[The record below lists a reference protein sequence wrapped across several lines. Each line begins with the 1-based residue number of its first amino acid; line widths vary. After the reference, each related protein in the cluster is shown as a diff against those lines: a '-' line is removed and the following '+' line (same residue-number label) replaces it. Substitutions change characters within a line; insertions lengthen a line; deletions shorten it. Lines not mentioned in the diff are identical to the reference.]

1 MKHLLL
7 DCVNCNGD
15 TPMHDAASLGNITLV
30 HKLYALGM
38 RLDKQNNAGDTAA
51 DIAERKGDTGCADLI
66 RMLSNISLS
75 SEDRPADRP
84 ASEDRPEDRPNKKE
98 AAKKVA
104 SKGIVKK
111 KVSGASLP
119 RAFSPQ

>member
-15 TPMHDAASLGNITLV
+15 TPMHDAASMGNITLV
-30 HKLYALGM
+30 HKLYTLGM
-38 RLDKQNNAGDTAA
+38 RLDKQNNAGDTPA

-75 SEDRPADRP
+75 SGTISRL
-84 ASEDRPEDRPNKKE
+84 
-98 AAKKVA
+98 
-104 SKGIVKK
+104 
-111 KVSGASLP
+111 VSTT
-119 RAFSPQ
+119 